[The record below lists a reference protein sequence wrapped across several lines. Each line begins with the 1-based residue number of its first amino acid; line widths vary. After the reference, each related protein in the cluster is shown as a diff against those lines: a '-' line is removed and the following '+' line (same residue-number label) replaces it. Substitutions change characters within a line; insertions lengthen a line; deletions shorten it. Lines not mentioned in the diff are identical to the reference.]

1 MSRRTCRLALAVSA
15 PVLGL
20 ALAACGSKPD
30 AQKPA
35 AAAPAALPDDVRAV
49 AAAVA
54 PGAAA
59 AAVAEKAASAAEAS
73 SLQLSGEFD
82 SPMRSKL
89 VVRWPGRV
97 HKVLVD
103 EGTVVRAGQ
112 PLLELEKEYLVLDV
126 QRAEA
131 ELARARSAQA
141 EAAADFQRKRDLL
154 AKGSVPRAL
163 HDRSQ
168 AAAEQTAAQ
177 VQGAEASLGAVRQRL
192 ADAVLVAPFAGV
204 IAQRHVAVGEHL
216 SDATP
221 AFVLVQTA
229 PLKLRVRVPERYLA
243 SVKTGL
249 EVKAAVDPFPGETFD
264 GTVSVVSRSVDPQS
278 RTFLVEALFANR
290 DGRLSPGLFARVAV
304 SGLGE

>member
-1 MSRRTCRLALAVSA
+1 MSRRTVRLALAVSA

-20 ALAACGSKPD
+20 ALSACGSKAD
-30 AQKPA
+30 APKPA
-35 AAAPAALPDDVRAV
+35 AAAPAALPDDVKKV

-54 PGAAA
+54 PGAAE
-59 AAVAEKAASAAEAS
+59 AAVADKAAAAAEAS

-82 SPMRSKL
+82 APMRSKL

-97 HKVLVD
+97 DKVLVD

-112 PLLELEKEYLVLDV
+112 PLLELETAYLVLDV

-131 ELARARSAQA
+131 ELARARSAA
-141 EAAADFQRKRDLL
+141 VEAAADFQRKRDLL
-154 AKGSVPRAL
+154 AKGSVTRAL

-177 VQGAEASLGAVRQRL
+177 VRGAEAGLATAKQRL
-192 ADAVLVAPFAGV
+192 ADAVLVAPFGGV
-204 IAQRHVAVGEHL
+204 IAQRLAAVGEHL

-243 SVKTGL
+243 AINTGL
-249 EVKAAVDPFPGETFD
+249 EVTATVDPFPGETFA
-264 GTVSVVSRSVDPQS
+264 GRVSVVSRSVDPQT

-290 DGRLSPGLFARVAV
+290 DGRLSPGLFARVGV